1 MSKKKKKKRPQ
12 QRKSVNNQLVRK
24 DNQAYKPEFVRNPYE
39 SNDGKKMWVKI
50 VVLLI
55 ATAMIIGIIAM
66 PIMSIYS
73 R

>member
-12 QRKSVNNQLVRK
+12 QRNRVNNQPIK
-24 DNQAYKPEFVRNPYE
+24 KENTADKSEIIRNPYQ
-39 SNDGKKMWVKI
+39 SNDGKKMWVKV

-66 PIMSIYS
+66 PLMSIYS

>member
-12 QRKSVNNQLVRK
+12 QRNRVNNQSVKKENLADK
-24 DNQAYKPEFVRNPYE
+24 SEIIRNSYE

-66 PIMSIYS
+66 PVMSIYS